1 MPKFLVKLADNE
13 YVEWSTVVDA
23 PLTPIMD
30 REQALEHSY
39 RGIRGGR
46 EVERRVYAAERVD
59 RTDRNNHSALWLDP
73 EPVEEIIAGNRAG
86 EGETELTLEQ
96 LRSEGRA

>member
-23 PLTPIMD
+23 PVTPVMD
-30 REQALEHSY
+30 REQAIAASY
-39 RGIRGGR
+39 RRIRGGR
-46 EVERRVYAAERVD
+46 EVERREYAAERVA
-59 RTDRNNHSALWLDP
+59 RTDRNGHSALWLDP

-96 LRSEGRA
+96 LRSAGRA